1 MDDLN
6 FIYENNDEYDL
17 DSYVLK
23 EVEAYRIRN
32 NLSLNKSIKQNK

>member
-1 MDDLN
+1 
-6 FIYENNDEYDL
+6 L

-32 NLSLNKSIKQNK
+32 NLSLNKSIKQNKWTENYFIFYTKLIFI